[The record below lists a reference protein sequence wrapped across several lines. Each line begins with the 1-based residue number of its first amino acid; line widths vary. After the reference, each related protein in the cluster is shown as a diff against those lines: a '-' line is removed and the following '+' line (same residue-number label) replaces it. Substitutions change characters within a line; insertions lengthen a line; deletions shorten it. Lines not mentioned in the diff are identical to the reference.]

1 MQRHAFS
8 LLCLVA
14 LAAPL
19 AADASTIK
27 KCQDATGKWHYGDT
41 AAAEC
46 AKSKVVEMSQEGV
59 ARKVIAAPPTEA
71 ELRQREL
78 NRSEEERKKK
88 ESEDRARNDQ
98 LLLSTYGHEQD
109 ILFVRDRKLGQ
120 LESMIKAGEETLKSL
135 RGALARLE
143 AQAADDS
150 KDPKSAEQTRKQIEQ
165 TQAQIARHEESIAG
179 KRKEQDAIRAQAEV
193 DQKRYRE
200 LKQAPAPRAAAEE
213 GKK

>member
-1 MQRHAFS
+1 MRHHTLS
-8 LLCLVA
+8 LLY
-14 LAAPL
+14 LAVLATPL
-19 AADASTIK
+19 AADAAAIK

-46 AKSKVVEMSQEGV
+46 AKSKIVEISKEGV
-59 ARKVIAAPPTEA
+59 ARKEIAAPPTEE

-78 NRSEEERKKK
+78 NQSEEERKKK
-88 ESEDRARNDQ
+88 EAESRARNDQ

-120 LESMIKAGEETLKSL
+120 LESTIKATELTLKSL
-135 RGALARLE
+135 RGALTRLE

-150 KDPKSAEQTRKQIEQ
+150 KDPKSAEQTKKQIEQ
-165 TQAQIARHEESIAG
+165 TQAQITRHEESIAAR
-179 KRKEQDAIRAQAEV
+179 RKEQDAIRAQAEV

-200 LKQAPAPRAAAEE
+200 LKQAPAPRAATPAAR
-213 GKK
+213 